1 MAAIIETA
9 GLGRTYSIDDRPVPA
24 LQGVDLTVQPGE
36 LLAIMGPSG
45 SGKSTLMN
53 LLGLL
58 DTPTAGSYLLAG
70 TRVDELDS
78 DAKAKMRSRNIG
90 FVFQSFNLLPRA
102 TAVENVELPLV
113 YAGVPAAERRQ
124 RALEALEHVQLSK
137 RATHWPRQLS
147 GGEQQ
152 RVAIARA
159 IVNNPAL
166 ILADE
171 PTGALDSRT
180 GTAILALFQRLN
192 REGRTIIMVTH
203 DTRVARHCA
212 RNVVLRDGCLQIDAR
227 IEGVL
232 DARDTSET
240 AVKRLAS

>member
-1 MAAIIETA
+1 
-9 GLGRTYSIDDRPVPA
+9 
-24 LQGVDLTVQPGE
+24 
-36 LLAIMGPSG
+36 
-45 SGKSTLMN
+45 
-53 LLGLL
+53 
-58 DTPTAGSYLLAG
+58 
-70 TRVDELDS
+70 
-78 DAKAKMRSRNIG
+78 
-90 FVFQSFNLLPRA
+90 
-102 TAVENVELPLV
+102 
-113 YAGVPAAERRQ
+113 
-124 RALEALEHVQLSK
+124 VQLSK

-180 GTAILALFQRLN
+180 GAAILALFQRLN